1 MTRFYKTKIKE
12 YPNGTKQL
20 TVYKNTIFVENG
32 SNSITLSNT
41 DEIVQKEV
49 DKDLEQRR
57 AIWKIKTKIKDYVLC
72 NDFNTFWTMTFEK
85 DRYDYDLAFE
95 KMSKWLRKMRDRH
108 GKFDYIVIPELHK
121 DGAIHFHAVFGNFG
135 GKLIDS
141 GVKHRNVTVFN
152 CPEWEYGFTT
162 ITRMR
167 NKEKCASYVTK
178 YFTKQMQE
186 TIVKKGQKKYWLSKG
201 LEKPVVTYSADDLG
215 ENLQPTYTNDVC
227 SIYKL

>member
-1 MTRFYKTKIKE
+1 MAKFYKTKIKE
-12 YPNGTKQL
+12 YPNGIKQL
-20 TVYKNTIFVENG
+20 TVYNTSVCAEKEPISVTFSNPNEHEKN
-32 SNSITLSNT
+32 S
-41 DEIVQKEV
+41 DEKE
-49 DKDLEQRR
+49 LEKSR

-72 NDFNTFWTMTFEK
+72 NDFDTFWTMTFK
-85 DRYDYDLAFE
+85 NHRYDYEHAFE
-95 KMSKWLRKMRDRH
+95 VLSKWLRKMRDKH
-108 GKFDYIVIPELHK
+108 GKFRYIVIPEIHK
-121 DGAIHFHAVFGNFG
+121 DGAIHFHGVFGGFKG
-135 GKLIDS
+135 LLVDS

-178 YFTKQMQE
+178 YFTKQMQA

-215 ENLQPTYTNDVC
+215 RNLQPVYTNDVC